1 MKSPITS
8 SSRKIS
14 AALKFPPKCLQMYD
28 HFITSNQSA
37 VTSIESTLRS
47 LTYVIPGRFRDAE
60 LASESLHCS
69 IQLLSL
75 YHDKLLLRSD
85 ASLSNIASLQSPH
98 NRYTKFWYQR
108 SRYYR
113 RIALILNVIQYTKLL
128 WEMVAKRRGEKARW
142 RIVVILEIMEAVCKL
157 NLLQIT
163 KSRPP
168 VNPPFPIREV
178 LNHSDSSIAEEDGMT
193 GDSLNTQLHTTPK
206 EYQLKRTGMKLPTL
220 PNPKDISS
228 YLLSRVLSADD
239 IKAPSTL
246 LNQLHGSVYVAEV
259 LYILQPVIYAIIIS
273 LKRDKSSWQP
283 WAIGISIDYLIRYL
297 RKKDNLRATAL
308 EKEQWGKR
316 NWALAW
322 WIMRGAFY
330 EKFTKGLLHRT
341 SESLPSF
348 FAGILDDYLY
358 LWDGYYSST
367 SF

>member
-1 MKSPITS
+1 
-8 SSRKIS
+8 
-14 AALKFPPKCLQMYD
+14 MYD

>member
-1 MKSPITS
+1 MS
-8 SSRKIS
+8 SSQKIS
-14 AALKFPPKCLQMYD
+14 AALSFPPKCFQMYD
-28 HFITSNQSA
+28 RFITSNQST
-37 VTSIESTLRS
+37 VTSIESALRS

-85 ASLSNIASLQSPH
+85 TSFSNIPNLQSLH
-98 NRYTKFWYQR
+98 NRYTKFWCQR

-113 RIALILNVIQYTKLL
+113 RVALLLNVIQYTKLF
-128 WEMVAKRRGEKARW
+128 WEMVAKHRGEKVRW
-142 RIVVILEIMEAVCKL
+142 RIIVILEMMEAVCKL
-157 NLLQIT
+157 NLLRIT
-163 KSRPP
+163 KSRSP
-168 VNPPFPIREV
+168 VNPPFPIREAIS
-178 LNHSDSSIAEEDGMT
+178 HSDPSIVEGEGLTDN
-193 GDSLNTQLHTTPK
+193 SLNVEPLAIPK
-206 EYQLKRTGMKLPTL
+206 EYQLKRTGMRLPIL

-246 LNQLHGSVYVAEV
+246 LNQLNGSVYMAEV
-259 LYILQPVIYAIIIS
+259 LYILQPLIYAIIIS
-273 LKRDKSSWQP
+273 QKSDKSSWQP
-283 WAIGISIDYLIRYL
+283 WVIGVSMDYLIRYL
-297 RKKDNLRATAL
+297 RKKDNLRATSL

-316 NWALAW
+316 NYALAW

-348 FAGILDDYLY
+348 LAGILDDYLY
-358 LWDGYYSST
+358 LWDGYYFST